1 MLGLDDAGK
10 TQLLYMCK
18 LGQKVMT
25 IPSIGTNIELLDST
39 SMVAPAGGRTLQ
51 VHDVPGNFGGADVVD
66 GELHHA
72 NDPARGRRPLWLHW
86 CDYGKRCLIYVID
99 ATDRARVKE
108 ACGELHRII
117 QEEPLRDAAVLVL
130 ANKQDIAGAM
140 SAAEVTEAVKPPV
153 TRQPGVAPREWC
165 VKPTS
170 AVTGDGLRD
179 AIDWVAARAHR

>member
-1 MLGLDDAGK
+1 MLGLDAAGK

-25 IPSIGTNIELLDST
+25 IPSIGTNIELLDGT
-39 SMVAPAGGRTLQ
+39 SMVAPARTLQ
-51 VHDVPGNFGGADVVD
+51 VYDVPGNFGGADVVD
-66 GELHHA
+66 GELH
-72 NDPARGRRPLWLHW
+72 
-86 CDYGKRCLIYVID
+86 
-99 ATDRARVKE
+99 
-108 ACGELHRII
+108 RII
-117 QEEPLRDAAVLVL
+117 EEEPLRDAAVLIL

-140 SAAEVTEAVKPPV
+140 SAAEVTEAVKPLV
-153 TRQPGVAPREWC
+153 TRQPGIAPREWC